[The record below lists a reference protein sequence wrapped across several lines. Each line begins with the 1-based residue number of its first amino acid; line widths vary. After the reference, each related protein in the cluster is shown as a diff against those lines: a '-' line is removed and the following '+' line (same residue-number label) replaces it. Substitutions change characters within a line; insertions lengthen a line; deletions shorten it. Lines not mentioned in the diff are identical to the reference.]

1 MTKSILLTWS
11 SVCFCILNGFFNSAL
26 ALDPPPKHNT
36 SFNTY
41 TLNADLKPIPEGAYQ
56 VAKATFLPDAS
67 ESLFS
72 GRTTAYD
79 YNSQSNCDDK
89 SRLYTTRNCSYPR
102 AVLASSAC
110 PFLPGYLRL
119 VFVRH
124 RLLCIIRM
132 TIVRNIVRVN
142 VLLNLAHPTEMKQ
155 AVNMVPDILPMV
167 AEVLVHIVK
176 LVRRL
181 LMKLDVNMEHTHA
194 LMVAAALELAAP
206 LNLQTL
212 VKV

>member
-1 MTKSILLTWS
+1 MT
-11 SVCFCILNGFFNSAL
+11 VNM
-26 ALDPPPKHNT
+26 
-36 SFNTY
+36 
-41 TLNADLKPIPEGAYQ
+41 
-56 VAKATFLPDAS
+56 
-67 ESLFS
+67 
-72 GRTTAYD
+72 
-79 YNSQSNCDDK
+79 
-89 SRLYTTRNCSYPR
+89 
-102 AVLASSAC
+102 
-110 PFLPGYLRL
+110 RL

>member
-1 MTKSILLTWS
+1 MIIIVRVIVTIKAACIPHATVLIRVPFWLLQLVPS
-11 SVCFCILNGFFNSAL
+11 YRDIILNVNVCRSL
-26 ALDPPPKHNT
+26 SSLLV
-36 SFNTY
+36 
-41 TLNADLKPIPEGAYQ
+41 TLLIFW
-56 VAKATFLPDAS
+56 VAEVVTV
-67 ESLFS
+67 
-72 GRTTAYD
+72 
-79 YNSQSNCDDK
+79 NM
-89 SRLYTTRNCSYPR
+89 
-102 AVLASSAC
+102 
-110 PFLPGYLRL
+110 RL

-181 LMKLDVNMEHTHA
+181 LMKPDVNMEHTHA